1 MPVISTKMQLCQ
13 GIFKEASMD
22 NSLKRR
28 EFLQMAAGSALC
40 ASAPSIWAFGGK
52 RSGTNLISPGCR
64 GTKVKVAR
72 IYMATFTGLWP
83 KPKLDF
89 QQEIKAYES
98 AFNIQEDDLTDVEF
112 TVDALITEPNQVKK
126 LTARLKKVDGIL
138 AIHLNIGI
146 RPILNEILS
155 LNKPTMVFAVPYS
168 GHEWVHYGELRKS
181 FEGAKMDCI
190 LSSDLSQLSA
200 AIRPFRA
207 IHHLREAKVL
217 NLTTHDF
224 KDRAAQIKNKFGTE
238 IKSIQLDEVEKAYS
252 KVPDDAAFSEASK
265 WIREAEQVV
274 EPSKDDILKSARLA
288 LALEKILDTEKA
300 TALTVD
306 CYGSMWDST
315 IKLPAYPC
323 LGFARLNN
331 SGLGGI
337 CESDLGCA
345 LTHILFQG
353 LTGRPGFISDPTID
367 ESNGTII
374 LAHCLGTPKMDGP
387 EKPGDPYKL
396 RTVMEREEGVVPQ
409 VQMKHGQRVTQAI
422 LAGMDTLRFF
432 TGEIVDTPVALSDN
446 RGCRTKIT
454 VRVDGDITQLWQNW
468 TYGLHRQTVY
478 GDISRELG
486 WFCRFTDIQMIDEAR
501 RL

>member
-1 MPVISTKMQLCQ
+1 MN
-13 GIFKEASMD
+13 

-28 EFLQMAAGSALC
+28 EFLQMAAAGSALC
-40 ASAPSIWAFGGK
+40 ASAPSLWAFGGK
-52 RSGTNLISPGCR
+52 LRGTNLVSPGCR

-89 QQEIKAYES
+89 QQEIKSYEA
-98 AFNIQEDDLTDVEF
+98 AFNILKDDLADVEF
-112 TVDALITEPNQVKK
+112 SVDALITEPEQVKR
-126 LTARLKKVDGIL
+126 LNGRLKEVDGIL
-138 AIHLNIGI
+138 AIHLNIGVT
-146 RPILNEILS
+146 PILNQILS
-155 LNKPTMVFAVPYS
+155 LDKPTMVFAVPYS
-168 GHEWVHYGELRKS
+168 GHEWVHFGELRKRP
-181 FEGAKMDCI
+181 EGAKMDCI

-200 AIRPFRA
+200 AVRPFRA
-207 IHHLREAKVL
+207 MHHLREAKVL

-224 KDRAAQIKNKFGTE
+224 KDRAADIKNKFGTD
-238 IKSIQLDEVEKAYS
+238 IKRIKLDEVEKAYAQ
-252 KVPDDAAFSEASK
+252 VPDDAAFSEAAK
-265 WIREAEQVV
+265 WIKEAEQVV

-288 LALEKILDTEKA
+288 LAFEEILNKEKA
-300 TALTVD
+300 TALTID
-306 CYGSMWDST
+306 CYGSMWDKT

-323 LGFARLNN
+323 LGFAHLNN
-331 SGLGGI
+331 AGLGGI
-337 CESDLGCA
+337 CESDLSSA
-345 LTHILFQG
+345 ITHILFQG
-353 LTGRPGFISDPTID
+353 LTGRPGFISDPTVD

-387 EKPGDPYKL
+387 KRPGAPYKL

-422 LAGMDTLRFF
+422 LAGMDTLRYF
-432 TGEIVDTPVALSDN
+432 TGEIVDTPVALSDT

-454 VRVDGDITQLWQNW
+454 VRVDGDITYLWQNW

-486 WFCRFTDIQMIDEAR
+486 WFCRFNNILMIDEAH